1 VGTYW
6 AVIIPSVVSPF
17 AVYLGRVYAAES
29 VPDEILEAA
38 RMDGA
43 GEIRIFATIA
53 ARIMSPAI
61 VTIFLFSFVFIW
73 SNFFLAMVMLSNQ
86 NLYPVTLG
94 LFEWFTR
101 RSVTTCNVVITGSL
115 ISVLPLVAAFASLGR
130 FWRNGIITGSVK
142 G

>member
-1 VGTYW
+1 
-6 AVIIPSVVSPF
+6 
-17 AVYLGRVYAAES
+17 
-29 VPDEILEAA
+29 
-38 RMDGA
+38 
-43 GEIRIFATIA
+43 
-53 ARIMSPAI
+53 MSPAV

-73 SNFFLAMVMLSNQ
+73 NNFFLAMVMLSNQ

-94 LFEWFTR
+94 LFEWFTQ